1 MISCDFRE
9 VLSNASNYRE
19 EDLMSDVAIA
29 VTAEV
34 EVSVVDAD
42 QPNMQITPSAQEYL
56 KELLAKQNTLGIG
69 VRIFV
74 EHAGTPRA
82 ECCMAYST
90 PGEEITTDVKI
101 VYPEFVAYIDQ
112 PSISYLKDAVIDYN
126 KDRFGGQLTFKAPN
140 SKVPR
145 IGENSSI
152 EERIIYV
159 LQSEI
164 NPGLAAHGGNVSLV
178 ELFDDP
184 TDGLTAVLQFGG
196 GCQGC
201 SAVDMT
207 LKQGVETSLKEHIPE
222 LSRVI
227 DKTDHTQRDG
237 AYFK

>member
-1 MISCDFRE
+1 MISCDIHK
-9 VLSNASNYRE
+9 VLRDASNYRE
-19 EDLMSDVAIA
+19 EDLMSDVMSVVA
-29 VTAEV
+29 AEV
-34 EVSVVDAD
+34 DASVVDAD

-56 KELLAKQNTLGIG
+56 KELLAKQNTPGIG

-90 PGEEITTDVKI
+90 PGEEITTDAKI
-101 VYPEFVAYIDQ
+101 VYPEFAAYIDQ

-178 ELFDDP
+178 ELFDDA

-207 LKQGVETSLKEHIPE
+207 LKQGVETSLKQHIPE
-222 LSRVI
+222 LGRVI